1 MRLFQNLLVAL
12 SLGLL
17 SFGSS
22 ASLASPQNKVDFRM
36 LDKPQQTMAG
46 KKVEVIEFFSYACEH
61 CNAFDPALTAWV
73 KKQGDKIAF
82 KRVPIA
88 FRDFMVPQQKLFY
101 ALEVMGKL
109 DDLHHKVFHAIHV
122 QKQQLNSDSAVTEF
136 AVGNGLDKQKFVDA
150 YQSFGVQ
157 SKAARATQMQQAY
170 QVNSVPMIAI
180 DGRYLSSPGILAES
194 MGNRPVSVLHTAAF
208 QVMDWLVE
216 QSSKAK

>member
-17 SFGSS
+17 SLGSS
-22 ASLASPQNKVDFRM
+22 ASPASPQNKVDFRM

-101 ALEVMGKL
+101 ALEAMGKL

-122 QKQQLNSDSAVTEF
+122 QKQPLNSDSAVIEF
-136 AVGNGLDKQKFVDA
+136 AVGNGLNKQKFVDA

-157 SKAARATQMQQAY
+157 SKASRATQMQQAY
-170 QVNSVPMIAI
+170 QVDSVPMIAI

-194 MGNRPVSVLHTAAF
+194 MGNRPVSVLHQAAF

-216 QSSKAK
+216 QSSKVK